1 MRKPRYVHTHTHS
14 LTHSLTLTLSWQCV
28 VCSAGSVWVM
38 SECLVW
44 TWWFWMDSHRVTSTD
59 TSVSS
64 DTWETNTAQWVTHT
78 DIIIVTQTLLT
89 AVTDQCCVSQR
100 WTLVPSSGDLLTSDL
115 LSAEVAVC
123 DEAAKTRAVLPGE
136 WFVPRR
142 SVGCWWSVSHDPLC
156 VAAVLR
162 WHPVIRRFG
171 LSTAG
176 LTSFLLTQQE
186 MIKQHYPVKGETH
199 THTHTHIW
207 DMQHTHMLMSFSH
220 HAVQVSGAVRGM
232 CVQWATAA
240 WLTIALCLAWT
251 VRWWV
256 DAVWTVLWL
265 AVLFCPLIGR
275 SDLSFDWP
283 FWSVLWLAVLI
294 CPLIGRSDLSCD
306 WPIWT
311 VIGRSWL
318 CCDWPI
324 LTVLWLADLDCAV
337 IGRSDLS
344 FDWPFWICPL
354 IGRSELWLA
363 DLICPLIGRS
373 DLSFDWPIWT
383 VLWLADLIC
392 PLIGRSELCCDWPI
406 WSVLW
411 LADLNCAVIGRSV
424 LCCVCVSVS
433 DVCGVRGHACG
444 AGGQQW
450 TLCAGRAHQTTQ
462 PHRRLLHHVHTH
474 THTHTHTHRYSLTH
488 RHTHTHR
495 HRHTLT
501 HTFMCRSAVLCVI
514 ECVSQVLR
522 NHASDPRT
530 RLHVSGRRSVQTAAA
545 AAAGRCAGRS
555 LSERRPACLTRTLYL
570 TIIRILVF
578 SMCSSALVSVT
589 APVFFKL

>member
-1 MRKPRYVHTHTHS
+1 MCCRWRTCVIWSTTSHSDAHTAWGSPGTYSLTHS
-14 LTHSLTLTLSWQCV
+14 LTHSLSWLCV

-199 THTHTHIW
+199 THIWDIQHTHTHTHTCWCHFPTMLCRCLGLWGVCVYSERRLRDWQQPSVWPGLW
-207 DMQHTHMLMSFSH
+207 DGEWMQ
-220 HAVQVSGAVRGM
+220 
-232 CVQWATAA
+232 CE
-240 WLTIALCLAWT
+240 LCCDWPF
-251 VRWWV
+251 WS
-256 DAVWTVLWL
+256 VLWL
-265 AVLFCPLIGR
+265 VTLICPLIGR

-283 FWSVLWLAVLI
+283 IWSVLWLADLNCAV
-294 CPLIGRSDLSCD
+294 IGCSDLSFD

-311 VIGRSWL
+311 VIGW
-318 CCDWPI
+318 
-324 LTVLWLADLDCAV
+324 
-337 IGRSDLS
+337 
-344 FDWPFWICPL
+344 
-354 IGRSELWLA
+354 
-363 DLICPLIGRS
+363 S

-392 PLIGRSELCCDWPI
+392 PVIGRSELWLATLICSVIGRSELRCDL
-406 WSVLW
+406 SFW
-411 LADLNCAVIGRSV
+411 LADLNCAVIGRSK
-424 LCCVCVSVS
+424 LWLAALICSV
-433 DVCGVRGHACG
+433 
-444 AGGQQW
+444 
-450 TLCAGRAHQTTQ
+450 
-462 PHRRLLHHVHTH
+462 
-474 THTHTHTHRYSLTH
+474 
-488 RHTHTHR
+488 
-495 HRHTLT
+495 
-501 HTFMCRSAVLCVI
+501 I
-514 ECVSQVLR
+514 
-522 NHASDPRT
+522 
-530 RLHVSGRRSVQTAAA
+530 
-545 AAAGRCAGRS
+545 GRS
-555 LSERRPACLTRTLYL
+555 ELCLAAL
-570 TIIRILVF
+570 ICPVIG
-578 SMCSSALVSVT
+578 CSD
-589 APVFFKL
+589 